1 MLERLGICVGLLL
14 HLGLSLRRCPCLHR
28 ECVDVGHDAR
38 NRIIDESVALES
50 PAEDRV
56 ENGAE
61 SARERGTSAREQ

>member
-1 MLERLGICVGLLL
+1 
-14 HLGLSLRRCPCLHR
+14 
-28 ECVDVGHDAR
+28 VDVGHDAR

-61 SARERGTSAREQ
+61 SARERRTSAREQ